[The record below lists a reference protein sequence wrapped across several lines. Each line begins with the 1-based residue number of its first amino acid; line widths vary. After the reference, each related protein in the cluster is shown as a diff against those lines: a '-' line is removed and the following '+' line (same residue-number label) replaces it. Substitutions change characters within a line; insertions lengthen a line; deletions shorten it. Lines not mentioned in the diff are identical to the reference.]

1 MLLIRAPLSV
11 IPTDKV
17 QEELLEE
24 CPVVMSQS
32 QLQAEH

>member
-1 MLLIRAPLSV
+1 MLLIRALSV